1 MAARKPKITWG
12 DDAFELV
19 MKIIDNAASSGKIGK
34 TQQAI
39 KTGRRITSQMQKQG
53 QRSTPRVLNR
63 RIDAIE
69 KLENDSIRYKKF
81 LAQEKAAK
89 SKKAATKKAAPKK
102 KK

>member
-1 MAARKPKITWG
+1 MAARKPKIAWG

-89 SKKAATKKAAPKK
+89 SKKAATKRAAPKK